1 MIGNRAK
8 IDPHSLRERDS
19 TFLMKRRKVRYLLR
33 AAMKSKNSQNLFT
46 KT

>member
-19 TFLMKRRKVRYLLR
+19 TFLMKRRKVGNNNDPGGRFH
-33 AAMKSKNSQNLFT
+33 AVSF
-46 KT
+46 